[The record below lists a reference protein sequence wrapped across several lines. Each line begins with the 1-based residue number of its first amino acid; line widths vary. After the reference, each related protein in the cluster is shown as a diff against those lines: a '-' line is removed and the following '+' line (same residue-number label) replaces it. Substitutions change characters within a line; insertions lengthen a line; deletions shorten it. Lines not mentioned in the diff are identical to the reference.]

1 MIITPFSA
9 TVLGIVEGIT
19 EFLPISS
26 TGHMILVARWLGLP
40 ENDPGVKAFEVV
52 IQTGALLAVFGI
64 YLSRIRT
71 MIRGIM
77 GVERAGL
84 DLFIQLIVACM
95 PALIVGKLAGDWIK
109 EQLFGTNPVLIALVV
124 GGIMMIV
131 VERWRKMS
139 AAGSAEPQTAGRPLS
154 DITLKIAI
162 IIGCAQV
169 IAMWPGTSRS
179 MITMIAA
186 LLLGFSPK
194 AAAEFSFLLAL
205 PTLGAATAYDFY
217 KHGPDIIT
225 ASGWIGLALGFFTSF
240 VVAWIAVK
248 SFLKFLTHHG
258 MELFGWYR
266 IALAAI
272 VALFLL
278 R

>member
-1 MIITPFSA
+1 MEVHERLIVDGSVGRLRQPLIHQDFKGLERYIERHNAYSTWESQVRCRSLA
-9 TVLGIVEGIT
+9 TGVYGPDT
-19 EFLPISS
+19 
-26 TGHMILVARWLGLP
+26 
-40 ENDPGVKAFEVV
+40 VKA
-52 IQTGALLAVFGI
+52 
-64 YLSRIRT
+64 R
-71 MIRGIM
+71 
-77 GVERAGL
+77 
-84 DLFIQLIVACM
+84 
-95 PALIVGKLAGDWIK
+95 
-109 EQLFGTNPVLIALVV
+109 LFGTHPVLIALVV
-124 GGIMMIV
+124 GGIVMIV
-131 VERWRKMS
+131 VERWRKMR

-154 DITLKIAI
+154 EMTLKFAI
-162 IIGCAQV
+162 IVGCAQV

-205 PTLGAATAYDFY
+205 PTLGAATAYDTY
-217 KHGPDIIT
+217 KHGQDIMQAT
-225 ASGWIGLALGFFTSF
+225 GALGLAIGFFTSF

-266 IALAAI
+266 IALAGI
-272 VALFLL
+272 VAAILM